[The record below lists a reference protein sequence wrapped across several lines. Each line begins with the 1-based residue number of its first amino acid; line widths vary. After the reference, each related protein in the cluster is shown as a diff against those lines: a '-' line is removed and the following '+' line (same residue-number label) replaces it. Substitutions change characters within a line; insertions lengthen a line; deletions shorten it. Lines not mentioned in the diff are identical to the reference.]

1 MKIAKLSRRWLCAL
15 CLVGMLLVLP
25 LDARAQST
33 TLTLTLPDSYTL
45 TLTIQGKGTVRIGD
59 TVCQKTSQV
68 TLDRLEPVTITVTPR
83 EGWELY
89 TVSLDGKGQTVQ
101 KTGWQL
107 KLDGMT
113 ADMTL
118 AVRFTSTAAPAPTGD
133 RIWIFAGLLL
143 LSAAGLFLCLKKRK

>member
-1 MKIAKLSRRWLCAL
+1 MKKTWAL
-15 CLVGMLLVLP
+15 LMAFILVLAMALP
-25 LDARAQST
+25 AAASEGST
-33 TLTLTLPDSYTL
+33 TLTVVLPDSYTL
-45 TLTIQGKGTVRIGD
+45 TLTIRGKGAVRIGD
-59 TVCQKTSQV
+59 TVYQKTSQV
-68 TLDRLEPVTITVTPR
+68 TLDRLEPVTIAVSPR

-89 TVSLDGKGQTVQ
+89 TVTLDGKAQAVQ

-133 RIWIFAGLLL
+133 RIWLFAGLLL
-143 LSAAGLFLCLKKRK
+143 LSAAGLFLCLKRRK